1 MMMLVRLIHH
11 ENNMQNSAVT
21 NLSEVSARENTSCQ
35 MQMPHSDLTFSSYNE
50 VQFIISA
57 CVALW
62 NLCVLILTLDL
73 QISLRMVKIFSAQK
87 WKTLS
92 AVPFFKCMHD
102 LKNKFAT
109 FKFTCYRQRDDSYKP
124 FARNTLK

>member
-1 MMMLVRLIHH
+1 MMMLIRLIHH

-62 NLCVLILTLDL
+62 NLCVDLDL
-73 QISLRMVKIFSAQK
+73 G
-87 WKTLS
+87 
-92 AVPFFKCMHD
+92 
-102 LKNKFAT
+102 FAD
-109 FKFTCYRQRDDSYKP
+109 KLENGQ
-124 FARNTLK
+124 NI